1 MNNKLPKVFVNK
13 IDKVLNVNQDY
24 TRSTSSSINLE
35 TILDDKNKY
44 LFMHKYLISL
54 NDGKTIED
62 SILSKRGENILTLDN
77 GFIKLNSIKSIME
90 IKK

>member
-24 TRSTSSSINLE
+24 TRSTSSINLE

-44 LFMHKYLISL
+44 LISL
-54 NDGKTIED
+54 NNGKTIED

-77 GFIKLNSIKSIME
+77 GLIKLNSIKSIME

>member
-24 TRSTSSSINLE
+24 TRSTSSINLE

-44 LFMHKYLISL
+44 LK
-54 NDGKTIED
+54 DK
-62 SILSKRGENILTLDN
+62 
-77 GFIKLNSIKSIME
+77 FIA
-90 IKK
+90 IKKSVEV